1 MNNTIRQIIILKLAQ
16 FMSAFIVAHPLNN
29 MQAMYLWYMM
39 KRLMMYT
46 KDFFFLE
53 MPKTI
58 LFNFYVYIFS
68 RIHMNY

>member
-46 KDFFFLE
+46 KDFFFFGNAKNHFIQFLC
-53 MPKTI
+53 
-58 LFNFYVYIFS
+58 VYI
-68 RIHMNY
+68 

>member
-46 KDFFFLE
+46 KDFFWKCQK
-53 MPKTI
+53 P
-58 LFNFYVYIFS
+58 FYSIFMCIYI
-68 RIHMNY
+68 